1 MAELPGETV
10 ISTTQIR
17 AILFDLDGTLR
28 HNRPRYNDVLAHFAV
43 EYGAPDT
50 HPDRCRA
57 ERWLHYYWAQSSDVQ
72 LDMASFGE
80 LNQEFWENHTRR
92 YLIAYGHSPDR
103 AAQVAAE
110 VYRRMSTESDPR
122 PWVPPEVFEV
132 LRALKTAGFLLAI
145 VSNRTNPL
153 DEELR
158 SLGLNNYVD
167 LTLTAGEV
175 NSWKPDT
182 GIFLNAIMRL
192 KVSPAEAL
200 YVGDN
205 YYADVIGARNAGLR
219 PVLLDPDG
227 VFPEVECEVIHELH
241 DLIGLTQHT

>member
-1 MAELPGETV
+1 M
-10 ISTTQIR
+10 ISSTQIR

-28 HNRPRYNDVLAHFAV
+28 HNRPRYNDVMAHFAV

-50 HPDRCRA
+50 YQDRCRA

-72 LDMASFGE
+72 LDMANFGE
-80 LNQEFWENHTRR
+80 LSPEFWKNHTRR
-92 YLIAYGHSPDR
+92 YLIAYGHSPDQ

-110 VYRRMSTESDPR
+110 VYQRMSTEYDPR
-122 PWVPPEVFEV
+122 PWVPPEVFDV
-132 LRALKTAGFLLAI
+132 LRALKSAGFLLGI

-153 DEELR
+153 DEELQ

-182 GIFLNAIMRL
+182 GIFLHAIMRL
-192 KVSPAEAL
+192 KVSPTEAL

-227 VFPEVECEVIHELH
+227 VFPEVECEVIHELN
-241 DLIGLTQHT
+241 DLIGLTQQIPNKNS